1 MSKKK
6 AVTLIAV
13 FAAFSIKL
21 RQGFAPPVQNPGD
34 MVGGA
39 MNDPFA
45 VIVSGIM
52 AAVVVW
58 AVSIQRFTSAC
69 VQPKKYAAS
78 RTVAGP

>member
-58 AVSIQRFTSAC
+58 AVLAVVFW
-69 VQPKKYAAS
+69 VAS
-78 RTVAGP
+78 KIRESK